1 MLTPPSDSPIA
12 PPLQQLL
19 ELFASELKAVK
30 FPDMDAGVLE
40 AAAAKV
46 RERADAVA
54 RAEAALEAARAALGE
69 TQDVLLAKGQRAL
82 AYARVFAEEDP
93 DLSSRLEAL
102 SLPRPPKK
110 GPRLETQAEV
120 ASPESAPRRRGRP
133 PKARTNAPL
142 FSEDAGAPEGPQAAL
157 G

>member
-19 ELFASELKAVK
+19 DLFASELKAVK

-40 AAAAKV
+40 AAASKV

-69 TQDVLLAKGQRAL
+69 SQDALLAKGQRAL
-82 AYARVFAEEDP
+82 AYARVFAEENP

-102 SLPRPPKK
+102 SLP
-110 GPRLETQAEV
+110 
-120 ASPESAPRRRGRP
+120 RP